1 MLMIGNDLY
10 VFKSQYIGIY
20 DTAAVGAV
28 KRTAVPKQAGESR
41 IFVFAGTHL
50 GISGNSR
57 KRAAGQMNITKAYR
71 QCQVR
76 KSAAGDVRRAAA
88 YVHFYLFRVFAA
100 GHGQRAAVN
109 CEPLY
114 RAARNIGKNL
124 LVFTVVKI
132 KKFHLTAGDVHLS
145 SKAFRLQ
152 IDDRTAIDGQRAGV
166 HGQILDLA
174 ASDAVG
180 HGQRTGRPLDFLFRF
195 LVITIRAYID
205 IVDAFSVQIQRKFA
219 GDEWN
224 IVKSFRLRHC
234 DIGKQLERAAVS
246 VCISDRVGIAVKID
260 RRAVCQCHLRLAAC
274 RKYRR
279 LIAVRRKYR

>member
-41 IFVFAGTHL
+41 LLIFTGATFQL
-50 GISGNSR
+50 GGDLR
-57 KRAAGQMNITKAYR
+57 EYAAGQTNLTMTDP
-71 QCQVR
+71 QLQVC
-76 KSAAGDVRRAAA
+76 KGAVCNVRRAAVCVQI
-88 YVHFYLFRVFAA
+88 YPFRIFAA
-100 GHGQRAAVN
+100 VYGQRAAVN

-114 RAARNIGKNL
+114 RATRNIGKNL

-145 SKAFRLQ
+145 SKAFHLQ
-152 IDDRTAIDGQRAGV
+152 IDDRTAIDSQRAGV
-166 HGQILDLA
+166 HCQILDLA

-195 LVITIRAYID
+195 LVITIRAYIY